1 MAIHIQMFKPMK
13 NSTLQC
19 LGFKF
24 GLSGLALATLLGQ
37 SPSLAATQA
46 TAPAT
51 ESESDSVVVANLFR
65 QIGDAIRSVGE
76 IVETVN
82 TVDSLLQQITDDGNG
97 APQTQ
102 PPTAPHATTP
112 AAISD
117 PATAQPSRSA
127 PSQEA
132 IITQVLHRDDAPYS
146 CGTAGGRDCESFQI
160 TRRVLPSGDAA
171 LIYSFYFNGT
181 PTSFLSRDEPDGERD
196 SVKRYTALL
205 FNDDSSPRA
214 EAHCEV
220 SSMGSNPYGLVGCFI
235 RNGAGF
241 IYLSEQ

>member
-1 MAIHIQMFKPMK
+1 MPFLTTRHRKIASFTHPLK
-13 NSTLQC
+13 
-19 LGFKF
+19 
-24 GLSGLALATLLGQ
+24 LSGIMLVSLLGH
-37 SPSLAATQA
+37 SPSLAATPA
-46 TAPAT
+46 TAPVT
-51 ESESDSVVVANLFR
+51 ESDSVVVANLFR

-82 TVDSLLQQITDDGNG
+82 TVDSLLQQITGDDNG
-97 APQTQ
+97 SPQSE
-102 PPTAPHATTP
+102 PPTAPQVASP
-112 AAISD
+112 A

-132 IITQVLHRDDAPYS
+132 IVAEVLHRDDAPYS

-160 TRRVLPSGDAA
+160 TRRVLPSGEAA

-181 PTSFLSRDEPDGERD
+181 PTSFISRDEPDGERD

-220 SSMGSNPYGLVGCFI
+220 GSMGSNPYGLVGCFI